1 MSRRQIPP
9 ALRAARPPCTPD
21 SLLEPTTGRRFRS
34 QIACMDFSNN
44 DIPLDAQPSS
54 PPGAAVNTRPLAPAP
69 GSVGLAPSDVSVA
82 DPITQ
87 QDQPASP
94 LVPASAPADR
104 NDAAAA
110 GLYQCPHCQRRYS
123 RPAYLARHIRT
134 YTSSKRCAC
143 PICSKAFARTD
154 LLKRHVARHAG
165 GGQNH
170 ASKRKHGSKRNHHA
184 GPSPGPRRVSY
195 ACRQCA
201 AARVKCD
208 EVKPCTRCCSRNI
221 DCEPSSSRH
230 SSTAAM
236 HLPLPGKIAN
246 AGGSETKPS
255 IGCST
260 VPSPLRTHNNNFS
273 YAAHQELAPPQQPA
287 CLPTAASGLE
297 TLRERAEAENGRPAT
312 LTTWRAGLV
321 PDPAHVIH
329 EISAYRWFATTSPI
343 STTTG
348 RGVYEPETGSVTG
361 PEPGS
366 QPLLNFYAGSSLG
379 LYVVSSGP
387 FEPFEPFA
395 PFEPPGPIE
404 PFELFKQPSLGGTN
418 TADSRRW
425 PWPADDAVE
434 TIQHAT
440 GSRRGP

>member
-1 MSRRQIPP
+1 MSRRQISP
-9 ALRAARPPCTPD
+9 ALRAAHPPYTPD

-54 PPGAAVNTRPLAPAP
+54 PPGAAVNTRPQAPAP

-94 LVPASAPADR
+94 LVAASAPADR

-110 GLYQCPHCQRRYS
+110 GLYQCPHCQRR
-123 RPAYLARHIRT
+123 
-134 YTSSKRCAC
+134 
-143 PICSKAFARTD
+143 
-154 LLKRHVARHAG
+154 
-165 GGQNH
+165 
-170 ASKRKHGSKRNHHA
+170 
-184 GPSPGPRRVSY
+184 
-195 ACRQCA
+195 
-201 AARVKCD
+201 
-208 EVKPCTRCCSRNI
+208 E
-221 DCEPSSSRH
+221 
-230 SSTAAM
+230 M
-236 HLPLPGKIAN
+236 
-246 AGGSETKPS
+246 KPS

-260 VPSPLRTHNNNFS
+260 VPSPLRTNNNNSS

-287 CLPTAASGLE
+287 CLSTAASGLE
-297 TLRERAEAENGRPAT
+297 TLRERTEAENGRPAT

-348 RGVYEPETGSVTG
+348 RGVYAPETGSVTG

-366 QPLLNFYAGSSLG
+366 QPVLDFYAGSSLG